1 MTKASLDALG
11 EVYKHLSVQSI
22 LDMKENFGEVSMA
35 VIAKMNNDCLSSFDV
50 RSGEDIVCAGFVYDA
65 DDVYNLIVYT
75 TTRFTQHKDECRDA
89 IQEALKPLKDKE
101 INSIIYSGANTV
113 LGVLYSVGF
122 MPIKKVKSY
131 KVLEL
136 VRR

>member
-1 MTKASLDALG
+1 MTKANIESLG

-35 VIAKMNNDCLSSFDV
+35 VVAKMNNECLSSFDV
-50 RSGEDIVCAGFVYDA
+50 RAGDDIVCAGFIYDA
-65 DDVYNLIVYT
+65 GDVYNLIVYT
-75 TTRFTQHKDECRDA
+75 TTRFTQHKEECRDA
-89 IQEALKPLKDKE
+89 IQNALNLLKDKE
-101 INSIIYSGANTV
+101 INSIIYSGANTL

-122 MPIKKVKSY
+122 MPIKKVRSY

>member
-1 MTKASLDALG
+1 MTKASLESLV

-35 VIAKMNNDCLSSFDV
+35 VIRKMNDDCLSSFDV
-50 RSGEDIVCAGFVYDA
+50 HVGDDIVCAGFVYDA
-65 DDVYNLIVYT
+65 GEVYNLIVYT

-101 INSIIYSGANTV
+101 INSIIYGGANTV

-122 MPIKKVKSY
+122 APIKKVKGY

>member
-11 EVYKHLSVQSI
+11 DVYKHLSVQSI

-89 IQEALKPLKDKE
+89 IQELSL
-101 INSIIYSGANTV
+101 IHI
-113 LGVLYSVGF
+113 
-122 MPIKKVKSY
+122 
-131 KVLEL
+131 
-136 VRR
+136 

>member
-50 RSGEDIVCAGFVYDA
+50 RVGEDIVCAGFIYDA
-65 DDVYNLIVYT
+65 GDVYNLIIYT

-89 IQEALKPLKDKE
+89 IQEALNPLKDKE

>member
-1 MTKASLDALG
+1 MTKASLESLA

-22 LDMKENFGEVSMA
+22 LDMKENFGEVSMGI
-35 VIAKMNNDCLSSFDV
+35 IAKMNNDCLLSFDV

-65 DDVYNLIVYT
+65 KDVYNLIVYT

-89 IQEALKPLKDKE
+89 IQRALNPLKDRE
-101 INSIIYSGANTV
+101 INSIIYGGANTL

-122 MPIKKVKSY
+122 MPIKKVRGY